1 MMRIKYV
8 WEVIKRKDIP
18 HDRRL
23 IGCRWVLKIKRDGV
37 YRSRLCGLGY
47 SQIPGIDFKDH
58 YATVTN
64 DTTFRIML
72 TIMLKKKLE
81 FRIIDVETAFL
92 YGELKE
98 DIYMKCPDGLIIEK
112 DECVKLKK
120 TLYGLVQSARQW
132 WTRLVSDL
140 KNKGFK
146 LCMTD
151 PCLMFDIEDENFI
164 MMTIYVDDCLVI
176 GSKESLN
183 KVTEIMKDLY
193 SIKCIDNLDDYLG
206 CKVII
211 DRENERG
218 IISQPNSIFEIRKK
232 FGEEVNDLRTFNT
245 PSPPYYRTVRPVG
258 DAMQLDSN
266 TQTRYRS
273 GIGMLLYMVKFS
285 RPDLANDV
293 RELSKV
299 ADGATSGQYS
309 ELMRVIKYTLD
320 TESFVLNLNPTQE
333 KAWVMYG
340 LCDSDFAGDQDT
352 RISVGG
358 YILYLNGV
366 PISWRSKS
374 QKGVTMSSTEA
385 EYVAVSELVKSIKF
399 VIQLLGELV
408 IIVKIPIK
416 IYMDNIGA
424 IHLVNNRKTG
434 NRTKHIDI
442 AHHFIREHIED
453 GVVEVEFVRSEEN
466 DSDVFTKNTSGEIFN
481 KHVAKFMINN
491 PYHVSTD

>member
-1 MMRIKYV
+1 
-8 WEVIKRKDIP
+8 
-18 HDRRL
+18 
-23 IGCRWVLKIKRDGV
+23 
-37 YRSRLCGLGY
+37 
-47 SQIPGIDFKDH
+47 
-58 YATVTN
+58 
-64 DTTFRIML
+64 
-72 TIMLKKKLE
+72 
-81 FRIIDVETAFL
+81 
-92 YGELKE
+92 
-98 DIYMKCPDGLIIEK
+98 
-112 DECVKLKK
+112 
-120 TLYGLVQSARQW
+120 
-132 WTRLVSDL
+132 
-140 KNKGFK
+140 
-146 LCMTD
+146 
-151 PCLMFDIEDENFI
+151 
-164 MMTIYVDDCLVI
+164 
-176 GSKESLN
+176 
-183 KVTEIMKDLY
+183 
-193 SIKCIDNLDDYLG
+193 
-206 CKVII
+206 
-211 DRENERG
+211 
-218 IISQPNSIFEIRKK
+218 
-232 FGEEVNDLRTFNT
+232 
-245 PSPPYYRTVRPVG
+245 
-258 DAMQLDSN
+258 MQLDSN

-285 RPDLANDV
+285 RPYLANAV

-399 VIQLLGELV
+399 VIQLLGELG